1 MTVAAELDDRIGKC
15 KKILTTDPNSQIF
28 AALAEALRKKGDLDK
43 AFQTCQNGLKVHPN
57 YGAAHTIMAKINLD
71 RGQHDWAEAEL
82 KRARELDGP
91 SRATD
96 VLLAEIFIYKGTFEE
111 AIRILKKLL
120 EGDPGSEHIKKLFD
134 IAEQIPLEQEKE
146 AEEKLKS
153 STEGTEIFVTE
164 HAPIGSSSSL
174 DDSVVGDTADDQFSS
189 EDLIKASV
197 SIKGITGAMLVN
209 HEGLVLESGW
219 NAEIDRELCASTL
232 MEVSK
237 KLNSDLASD
246 SFGDVSWILIE
257 AQGETI
263 QLVRNKQ
270 GTFIFLGTAK
280 INLGPMRM
288 KLTELFDRYKE

>member
-257 AQGETI
+257 TQGETI